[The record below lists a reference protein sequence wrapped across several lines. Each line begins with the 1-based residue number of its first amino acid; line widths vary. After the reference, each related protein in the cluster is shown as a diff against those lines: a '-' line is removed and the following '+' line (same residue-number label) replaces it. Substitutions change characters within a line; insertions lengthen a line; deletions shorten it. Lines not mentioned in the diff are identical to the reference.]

1 MRTIIASLLSAVAIF
16 TASAEPVLYE
26 ASLTDLY
33 GAPSAHEQVELRL
46 SLLDSEG
53 NRLYAEKHTVTSD
66 ANGHLYALIG
76 TGTDTEGSFSDS
88 DWEAAAS
95 LGVTIVRADG
105 TEMNDVADLGYTP
118 YALHASDA
126 SALVSPD
133 TPDGRYRL
141 VVDDNGTLSTE
152 FVKNTSIAI
161 PEGYSRMI
169 FHDEFDGEGLP
180 DPMYWDFEYGN
191 VRNGEHQYYTKGRL
205 ENCCQKDGVLRF
217 TTIKEDYTDPE
228 TGAKAEYTSASI
240 HTQNKV
246 KFTYGRIDVRAK
258 LPAIKGTWPAIWLMP
273 NDSYYGMWPRSGE
286 IDIMENVGYDPN
298 VIHFTAHTYLENG
311 GDGNKHHFSTRVL
324 NPTPSEDFHVYS
336 LEWSENKLTWYVD
349 GKRGFSVVKNSQLWT
364 GWPFDRDFYL
374 ILNLAWGG
382 SWGSQQGLEP
392 EKLPVSYEVDY
403 VRIFQ

>member
-46 SLLDSEG
+46 SLLDSDG
-53 NRLYAEKHTVTSD
+53 NRLYSEKHTVTSD
-66 ANGHLYALIG
+66 ANGHLCALIG
-76 TGTDTEGSFSDS
+76 TGTDTEGTFSDS

-105 TEMNDVADLGYTP
+105 TEMSDVADLGYTP

-126 SALVSPD
+126 SALVSPA
-133 TPDGRYRL
+133 TPDGHYRL

-169 FHDEFDGEGLP
+169 FDEEFEYEGLP
-180 DPMYWDFEYGN
+180 SPTYWGYEKGM
-191 VRNGEHQYYTKGRL
+191 VRNGESQYYTEARL
-205 ENCCQKDGVLRF
+205 ENCRVSDGKLKI
-217 TTIKEDYTDPE
+217 TAIKEDYTDPTTGE
-228 TGAKAEYTSASI
+228 TAGYTSASI

-258 LPAIKGTWPAIWLMP
+258 LPAAKGTWPAIWLMP
-273 NDSYYGMWPRSGE
+273 NDSYYGPWPRSGE
-286 IDIMENVGYDPN
+286 IDIMECVGYEPN
-298 VIHFTAHTYLENG
+298 VIHFTSHTSQQNG
-311 GDGNKHHFSTRVL
+311 GDNNKNHFTMRVM
-324 NPTPSEDFHVYS
+324 NPAPHEDFHVYS
-336 LEWSENKLTWYVD
+336 LEWTENKLTWYVD
-349 GKRGFSVVKNSQLWT
+349 GKRGFSVVKNSPLWT

-374 ILNLAWGG
+374 ILNFAWGG
-382 SWGSQQGLEP
+382 WGGQQGTEP
-392 EKLPVSYEVDY
+392 EKLPLTYEVDY